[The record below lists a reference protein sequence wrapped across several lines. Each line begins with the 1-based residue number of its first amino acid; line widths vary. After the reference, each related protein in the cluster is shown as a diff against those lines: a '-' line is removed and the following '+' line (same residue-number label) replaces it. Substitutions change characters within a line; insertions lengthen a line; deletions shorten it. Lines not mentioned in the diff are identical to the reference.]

1 MRVHGIR
8 MPQARRCVSRR
19 SFLIGFSGL
28 VMFAATPFVHAS
40 QAQAQMSRMSAHS
53 LSFDGIDGGRIHLDA
68 FRGQPIFVVNT
79 ASRCGFTHQYEGL
92 QRLHER
98 FGDAGLVV
106 IGVPSNDFRQ
116 ELSSNEDVAA
126 FCQSRFG
133 VSFPLTAITPVTG
146 ADAHPFYRWAQRE
159 RPGEG
164 PRWNF
169 HKYLIGPDGGIAAV
183 FGTPTA
189 PEDPRVIAAIEALL
203 AGGS

>member
-1 MRVHGIR
+1 MWSADIAGSDGMRCGGR
-8 MPQARRCVSRR
+8 RRFLMGMAGLGLSAFAMPFIGSAQAR
-19 SFLIGFSGL
+19 
-28 VMFAATPFVHAS
+28 
-40 QAQAQMSRMSAHS
+40 MSRISAHS
-53 LSFDGIDGGRIHLDA
+53 FSFDGIDGGRIHLEA
-68 FRGQPIFVVNT
+68 FRGRPVLVVNT

-98 FGDAGLVV
+98 FSDAGLVV

-116 ELSSNEDVAA
+116 ELSSNQDVAA

-133 VSFPLTAITPVTG
+133 VTFPLTAITPVTG

-169 HKYLIGPDGGIAAV
+169 HKYLIAPDGSLDAV
-183 FGTPTA
+183 FGTPTS

-203 AGGS
+203 PGGS